1 MILRRISQAIRRQD
15 WFTVLIE
22 IAIVVI
28 GLLIGLQINNWN
40 EARADRVQ
48 ENAFIERL
56 VVDVDRVR
64 LQLKEFVKARE
75 NRLNS
80 IAKVENLYF
89 GEAEVEPVEEF
100 DCVYLANMHLITL
113 PPVAV
118 PSITEAFTAGRID
131 LLSEI
136 ALIQALIVVNQS
148 EDRLRTII
156 DDLKNES
163 PNLSKKY
170 PEAISWIR
178 ATGQQ
183 HVGLDSEVFA
193 TEGYRSAAQCH
204 FLETTPDKTFLSG
217 LVRGLQTNRWY
228 VTFLYRHL
236 HRLDELA
243 EVLADLTN
251 SIQSEKQLC
260 FYAE

>member
-22 IAIVVI
+22 ICIVVI

-40 EARADRVQ
+40 ETRADRLQ

-64 LQLKEFVKARE
+64 LQLKEFLMSRE

-80 IAKVENLYF
+80 IAKVENMYF
-89 GEAEVEPVEEF
+89 GKAEVKPIDEF
-100 DCVYLANMHLITL
+100 ECLYLANMHLITL

-131 LLSEI
+131 LLSET
-136 ALIQALIVVNQS
+136 ALIQVLIIVKQS
-148 EDRLRTII
+148 EDRLRSVIN
-156 DDLKNES
+156 DLKNES
-163 PNLSKKY
+163 PNLSEKY
-170 PEAISWIR
+170 PEAISWVR
-178 ATGQQ
+178 ATEQS
-183 HVGLDSEVFA
+183 HLSLDSEVFA
-193 TEGYRSAAQCH
+193 NDGYRSAAQCH
-204 FLETTPDKTFLSG
+204 FLETTPDKSFLSD

-236 HRLDELA
+236 DRLDELA
-243 EVLADLTN
+243 EVLTDLTIAN
-251 SIQSEKQLC
+251 QSEKQ
-260 FYAE
+260 